1 MAGMS
6 GISDGAGIRE
16 RFGEAVRARRRKLG
30 LTQERLAE
38 RAGLHRVYVAEVEL
52 GKRNVSLVNIER
64 LATALSVSIPELFSG
79 PEAKQV
85 AEETPDYG
93 A

>member
-1 MAGMS
+1 MTGMYEIS
-6 GISDGAGIRE
+6 GGAGIRA
-16 RFGEAVRARRRKLG
+16 RFGEAVRTRRRELG

-64 LATALSVSIPELFSG
+64 LAVALSVSIPDLFSK
-79 PEAKQV
+79 PEAKRV
-85 AEETPDYG
+85 AEETPDYD

>member
-6 GISDGAGIRE
+6 GTSGGAGIRA
-16 RFGEAVRARRRKLG
+16 RFGEAVRARRRDLG

-64 LATALSVSIPELFSG
+64 LATALSVPIPDLFSG

-85 AEETPDYG
+85 AEEAPDHG